1 MKQQQSR
8 PSIDLRID
16 TRGSSEVE
24 QYSQLIFDKG
34 AKAVQWVVS
43 LTNARTAGQKKKKG
57 LDKTFTF
64 LTKINAK

>member
-8 PSIDLRID
+8 PNIDLRID

-43 LTNARTAGQKKKKG
+43 LTNARTAGKKKKKG
-57 LDKTFTF
+57 FRQNFYIFNK
-64 LTKINAK
+64 N